1 MCAEAVG
8 STVYY
13 RPHIN
18 KRDATGCMILRRLL
32 IFGAITALVI
42 LTFHQLVFSG
52 NILARGDT
60 YSYFYPYWFARDNAL
75 SGGQLPLW
83 TPNLFMGAPLLSN
96 PQIGTFY
103 PPNWFSAI
111 FGAPPPEA
119 IKISI
124 VLHVILATVGMY
136 GLARL
141 AGKVDIIPALIAGC
155 VFGLGG
161 FIGAHVEQINQLQG
175 LAWMPWAFLVYHLG
189 FEKPL
194 RYAPLLAMI
203 LALQFFSGHTQTVFI
218 TGVGLALYGFSTVL
232 LDIRSVAFPAAL
244 DDWRRVLGMRVL
256 RVTMV
261 LIAASVLAVIL
272 ALPQIIPTLELTG
285 LSNRGGG
292 FNPQQA
298 MAFSWEPTLVGR
310 GLLPSYDAQIFGE
323 YIAYV
328 GVFGLALALL
338 GAFSDE
344 RRRAPFVFVA
354 MMGIFLALGLY
365 NPFYWQA
372 ASLPGF
378 NLFRVPAR
386 WLGLFSLG
394 AGVLAGMGAQALID
408 ADKGLRWR
416 SLFGTSVIL
425 MGLAGA
431 SLLASQADDSL
442 VDGPASPSLL
452 TWAAW
457 GAAFVA
463 LANLALFR
471 GYLKRYMVALLL
483 LVFVVGELYFASR
496 VMPYNDLV
504 DRDTYD
510 GRRFSSYQI
519 DAYNECDAV
528 SATEADSA
536 TQVDDTCPRGRVLS
550 ISSAFFDPG
559 DKTALEARYD
569 ALGMSERAK
578 RYGLTNTKLRELLA
592 PNLPLLWD
600 IPTIDGFDGGV
611 LPTTYYSAFMSLLLP
626 EGMPRTVD
634 GRLRELLVN
643 EACNGACVPEQR
655 WLNLTD
661 TRYLMTD
668 KTADPT
674 LDGVA
679 YDVSLKLNL
688 ETQMLS
694 EIRDLPQFTG
704 DEIRVIYAG
713 DEPPVVIL
721 NEVALALIDI
731 TEVGDEVINS
741 ERATYLA
748 RFSAD
753 APTRPTQI
761 ALRPN
766 DGGAEDSGGVT
777 GETAVD
783 SPVTTVFAATLVDNR
798 TGDYVQLTLGDWR
811 WALSSDIKLYENLSE
826 SAGRAFFIP
835 VEDVQFFPDSWDGS
849 EAALAIMRDPA
860 FDPASAVILSS
871 SPETPT
877 ADASSTVEASA
888 ENEADETG
896 EESES
901 NEAESES
908 ASDPDAAAPAISF
921 TTYAPTRVELTV
933 QTERPGYLLLADAY
947 YPGWNATVNGE
958 TRPVH
963 RADVMFRAVQVDVG
977 ENVVVFEYAPSWLR
991 WLPLIGLVLWA
1002 ACIAIT
1008 AAIWNQRLEALEAPI
1023 R

>member
-1 MCAEAVG
+1 
-8 STVYY
+8 
-13 RPHIN
+13 
-18 KRDATGCMILRRLL
+18 MILRRLL
-32 IFGAITALVI
+32 ILVAITALVI
-42 LTFHQLVFSG
+42 LTFQQIVFSG
-52 NILARGDT
+52 LILARGDT
-60 YSYFYPYWFARDNAL
+60 YHYFYPYWYARDAAL

-103 PPNWFSAI
+103 PPNWLSAI
-111 FGAPPPEA
+111 FGWPIPDA

-155 VFGLGG
+155 VYGLGG

-175 LAWMPWAFLVYHLG
+175 LAWMPWAFMVYHLG

-218 TGVGLALYGFSTVL
+218 TGFGLGLYGFSTVL
-232 LDIRSVAFPAAL
+232 LDIRSVAFPAP
-244 DDWRRVLGMRVL
+244 DDWRRVLAFRVL

-261 LIAASVLAVIL
+261 LVVASVLALLL

-338 GAFSDE
+338 GAFSDA

-386 WLGLFSLG
+386 WLALFALG
-394 AGVLAGMGAQALID
+394 AGVLAGMGAQALIE

-416 SLFGTSVIL
+416 SLFGTAVIL
-425 MGLAGA
+425 IGLAAA
-431 SLLASQADDSL
+431 SLLAPQADDSL
-442 VDGPASPSLL
+442 VDGPASPSLI
-452 TWAAW
+452 TWAFW
-457 GAAFVA
+457 GAAFIA

-471 GYLKRYMVALLL
+471 GYLRRYMVAGLLL
-483 LVFVVGELYFASR
+483 IFVVGELYFASR

-504 DRDTYD
+504 DRDTFD
-510 GRRFSSYQI
+510 GRRFASYQI
-519 DAYNECDAV
+519 EAYDDCD
-528 SATEADSA
+528 SINRPQTTDL
-536 TQVDDTCPRGRVLS
+536 CPGGRVLS
-550 ISSAFFDPG
+550 ISGAFFDPG
-559 DKTALEARYD
+559 DKAALESRYA
-569 ALGMSERAK
+569 ALGMSARAQ

-611 LPTTYYSAFMSLLLP
+611 LPTSYYSAFASLLLP

-643 EACNGACVPEQR
+643 EACNGACVPEGR
-655 WLNLTD
+655 WLDLTD
-661 TRYLMTD
+661 TRYLLTD

-674 LDGVA
+674 VEGVA
-679 YDVSLKLNL
+679 YDVSLKLDL
-688 ETQMLS
+688 DAQTPS
-694 EIRDLPQFTG
+694 EILDLPEFTG

-713 DEPPVVIL
+713 DEPPVVIM
-721 NEVALALIDI
+721 NDIALALIDM
-731 TEVGDEVINS
+731 TEVDDEVVKS
-741 ERATYLA
+741 DRATYLA

-753 APTRPTQI
+753 APTRPTQL
-761 ALRPN
+761 ALRAN
-766 DGGAEDSGGVT
+766 DSGT
-777 GETAVD
+777 SNDEIEESAIPLT
-783 SPVTTVFAATLVDNR
+783 TTVYAATLVDNR
-798 TGDYVQLTLGDWR
+798 TGDYAQLTLGEWR
-811 WALSSDIKLYENLSE
+811 WALSSDIKLYENLSPGV
-826 SAGRAFFIP
+826 GRATFIP
-835 VEDVQFFPDSWDGS
+835 AENVQFLPDSWDGS

-860 FDPASAVILSS
+860 FDPALSAVILSS
-871 SPETPT
+871 SSETPPTADLSPTPT
-877 ADASSTVEASA
+877 AETSAETSA
-888 ENEADETG
+888 ENEADEVD
-896 EESES
+896 EIEADA
-901 NEAESES
+901 EAE
-908 ASDPDAAAPAISF
+908 AVAPTITF
-921 TTYAPTRVELTV
+921 TSYAPTRVELTV
-933 QTERPGYLLLADAY
+933 QAASPGYLLLADAY
-947 YPGWNATVNGE
+947 YPGWNVTVDGE
-958 TRPVH
+958 PRPVH
-963 RADVMFRAVQVDVG
+963 RANVMFRAVQVDAG
-977 ENVVVFEYAPSWLR
+977 ENVVVFDYTPSWLR

-1008 AAIWNQRLEALEAPI
+1008 AAVWNQRLEALNAPI

>member
-1 MCAEAVG
+1 
-8 STVYY
+8 
-13 RPHIN
+13 
-18 KRDATGCMILRRLL
+18 MILRRLL

-60 YSYFYPYWFARDNAL
+60 YSYFYPYWFARDAAL
-75 SGGQLPLW
+75 SQGQLPLW

-111 FGAPPPEA
+111 FGSQPPEA

-124 VLHVILATVGMY
+124 VLHVILATLGMY

-175 LAWMPWAFLVYHLG
+175 LAWMPWAFLLYHLG

-218 TGVGLALYGFSTVL
+218 TGLGLGLYGFSTVL
-232 LDIRSVAFPAAL
+232 LDIRSVAFPAP
-244 DDWRRVLGMRVL
+244 DDWRRVLMLRVL

-261 LIAASVLAVIL
+261 LIVAAALAVVL

-298 MAFSWEPTLVGR
+298 MAFSWEPALVGR

-386 WLGLFSLG
+386 WLALFSLG
-394 AGVLAGMGAQALID
+394 ASVLAGMGAQALID

-425 MGLAGA
+425 IGLAGA

-457 GAAFVA
+457 GAAFIA

-483 LVFVVGELYFASR
+483 LVFVVGELYLASR

-504 DRDTYD
+504 DHDTYD

-519 DAYNECDAV
+519 DAYNECDAG
-528 SATEADSA
+528 SASEADSA
-536 TQVDDTCPRGRVLS
+536 TRADDTCPRGRVLS
-550 ISSAFFDPG
+550 ISGAFFDPG
-559 DKTALEARYD
+559 DKTALEARYA

-611 LPTTYYSAFMSLLLP
+611 LPTTYYSVFASLLLP

-643 EACNGACVPEQR
+643 EACNGACVPPQR
-655 WLNLTD
+655 WLDLTD

-674 LDGVA
+674 VDGVA

-688 ETQMLS
+688 ETQTTS
-694 EIRDLPQFTG
+694 EIRDLPEFTG

-721 NEVALALIDI
+721 NEVALALIDMA
-731 TEVGDEVINS
+731 EVDDDVVNS

-777 GETAVD
+777 GGITGETAD
-783 SPVTTVFAATLVDNR
+783 ESPVTTVFAATLVDNR
-798 TGDYVQLTLGDWR
+798 TGDYAQLTLGDWR
-811 WALSSDIKLYENLSE
+811 WALSSDIKLYENLSPG
-826 SAGRAFFIP
+826 AGRAFVIP
-835 VEDVQFFPDSWDGS
+835 AEGVQFLPDSWDGS
-849 EAALAIMRDPA
+849 EAALTIMRDPA
-860 FDPASAVILSS
+860 FDPAASAVILSS
-871 SPETPT
+871 NPDAETAETSSPDEE
-877 ADASSTVEASA
+877 STEVDERESGIM
-888 ENEADETG
+888 DETDT
-896 EESES
+896 SS
-901 NEAESES
+901 
-908 ASDPDAAAPAISF
+908 PIVTF

-933 QTERPGYLLLADAY
+933 QTERPGYLLLTDAY

-958 TRPVH
+958 SRPVH